1 MKIKYYKVLTEN
13 EHQKLQIQELSNQ
26 SIDREIALK
35 TLKEEKEKCQN
46 ELVQMKVQLSKQSEE
61 MEEQRRSLSDL
72 KSVCKTKRTFSQMSE
87 MVLWK
92 LEY

>member
-1 MKIKYYKVLTEN
+1 MKVKYYKVLTEN

-46 ELVQMKVQLSKQSEE
+46 ELV
-61 MEEQRRSLSDL
+61 
-72 KSVCKTKRTFSQMSE
+72 
-87 MVLWK
+87 
-92 LEY
+92 